1 MPQISKYRL
10 GRTFQEEIFRRFWS
24 IVAHLKTNRD
34 VAEFFSDI
42 LTHTEEV
49 MLAKRLTIAV
59 LLLRGKLPVDIANIL
74 HVSFSTIGRVNSWVD
89 RAKPATKR
97 ELERVIDDAEWQAF
111 FDTIEALFDKLPP
124 RYGTDWD
131 QAGKEK
137 SQRAKD
143 RFLRERL
150 Q

>member
-1 MPQISKYRL
+1 MPQISKHRL
-10 GRTFQEEIFRRFWS
+10 DRTFQDEMFRRFWS
-24 IVAHLKTNRD
+24 SVAHLKTSRD

-59 LLLRGKLPVDIANIL
+59 LLLRGKIPVDIANIL
-74 HVSFSTIGRVNSWVD
+74 HVSFSTIGRVSTWVD

-124 RYGTDWD
+124 RHGTDWHR
-131 QAGKEK
+131 AGKEK
-137 SQRAKD
+137 SQREKV

-150 Q
+150 R